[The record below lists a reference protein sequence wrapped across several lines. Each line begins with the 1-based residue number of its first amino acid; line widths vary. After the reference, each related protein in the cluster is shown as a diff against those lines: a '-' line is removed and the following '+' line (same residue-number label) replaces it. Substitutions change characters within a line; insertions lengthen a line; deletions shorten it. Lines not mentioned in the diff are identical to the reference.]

1 MLITIANV
9 LDQDALQSVRNL
21 ITTVRWKD
29 GAETAGTTAREVKR
43 NLQADLTSRTGA
55 KLRDELAQAIS
66 TNAVLQAAAQ
76 PRHFSKLLLSKTEE
90 GGGYGLHVDNA
101 LMPLGDEKMRTDL
114 SFTLFLSD
122 PDSYEGGELQIE
134 HAGQSM
140 ILKPVAGD
148 LVLYP
153 SNSLHSVNA
162 VTSGTRLACVGWIE
176 SRVQRPDDR
185 ELLFDMTNLKTS
197 LAQHYSAQSPEMLM
211 SGKVLSNLIRRF
223 S

>member
-9 LDQDALQSVRNL
+9 LDLEALDKVRSL

-29 GAETAGTTAREVKR
+29 GAETAGATAREVKR

-55 KLRDELAQAIS
+55 QLRDQLVQTIS
-66 TNAVLQAAAQ
+66 SNPVLQAAAQ
-76 PRHFSKLLLSKTEE
+76 PARFSKLLISKTEE

-101 LMPLGDEKMRTDL
+101 LMPLGNDKMRTDL

-134 HAGQSM
+134 HSGQS
-140 ILKPVAGD
+140 IQLKPEAGD

-153 SNSLHSVNA
+153 STSLHRVNE
-162 VTSGTRLACVGWIE
+162 VSSGERLACLGWIE
-176 SRVQRPDDR
+176 SRIKHAEDR
-185 ELLFDMTNLKTS
+185 EL
-197 LAQHYSAQSPEMLM
+197 
-211 SGKVLSNLIRRF
+211 I
-223 S
+223 

>member
-1 MLITIANV
+1 MLITIANL
-9 LDQDALQSVRNL
+9 LDEEALANVRGL
-21 ITTVRWKD
+21 ITTLRWED
-29 GAETAGTTAREVKR
+29 GGKTAGATARKVKR

-55 KLRDELAQAIS
+55 QLRDALRTAI
-66 TNAVLQAAAQ
+66 TAHPVLQAAAQ
-76 PRHFSKLLLSKTEE
+76 PARFSKLIVSKTEQ

-134 HAGQSM
+134 HSGQS
-140 ILKPVAGD
+140 IQLKPEAGD

-153 SNSLHSVNA
+153 ATSLHRVND
-162 VTSGTRLACVGWIE
+162 VLSGERLACVGWIE
-176 SRVQRPDDR
+176 SRIKHVEDR
-185 ELLFDMTNLKTS
+185 ELIFDMTNLKS
-197 LAQHYSAQSPEMLM
+197 GLARHHASQSAEMLIA
-211 SGKVLSNLIRRF
+211 SKILSNLIRRF

>member
-9 LDQDALQSVRNL
+9 LEQEALDKVRSL

-29 GAETAGTTAREVKR
+29 GAETAGATAREVKH

-55 KLRDELAQAIS
+55 QLRDLLAQAIS
-66 TNAVLQAAAQ
+66 SNPVLQAAAQ
-76 PRHFSKLLLSKTEE
+76 PRRFSKLLISKTGE
-90 GGGYGLHVDNA
+90 GGGYGMHVDNA
-101 LMPLGDEKMRTDL
+101 LMPLGEEKMRTDL

-122 PDSYEGGELQIE
+122 PGAYQGGELQIE
-134 HAGQSM
+134 HSGQSM
-140 ILKPVAGD
+140 CLKPVAGD

-153 SNSLHSVNA
+153 STSLHRVND

-185 ELLFDMTNLKTS
+185 ELLFDMTNLKTT
-197 LAQHYSAQSPEMLM
+197 LASQYQAQSPEMLM
-211 SGKVLSNLIRRF
+211 SAKILSNLLRRF

>member
-9 LDQDALQSVRNL
+9 LDHGALEQVRSL
-21 ITTVRWKD
+21 AKTVRWND
-29 GAETAGTTAREVKR
+29 GAETAGATAREVKR

-55 KLRDELAQAIS
+55 QLRDQLIQAIS
-66 TNAVLQAAAQ
+66 SNTVLQSAAQ
-76 PRHFSKLLLSKTEE
+76 PSRFSKLLISKTEE

-140 ILKPVAGD
+140 SLKPNAGD

-153 SNSLHSVNA
+153 STSLHRVNE

-185 ELLFDMTNLKTS
+185 ELLFDMANLKAT
-197 LAQHYSAQSPEMLM
+197 LAQQHSAQSPEMLM
-211 SGKVLSNLIRRF
+211 SAKMLSNLIRRF

>member
-9 LDQDALQSVRNL
+9 LDKEGLENVRSL

-29 GAETAGTTAREVKR
+29 GTETAGATAREVKR

-55 KLRDELAQAIS
+55 QLRDQLAQAIS
-66 TNAVLQAAAQ
+66 SNAVLQAAAQ
-76 PRHFSKLLLSKTEE
+76 PSRFSKLLLSKTEE

-101 LMPLGDEKMRTDL
+101 LMPLGDKKMRTDL

-122 PDSYEGGELQIE
+122 PKKYAGGELQIE
-134 HAGQSM
+134 HAGQSLS
-140 ILKPVAGD
+140 LKPAAGD

-153 SNSLHSVNA
+153 STSLHRVNE
-162 VTSGTRLACVGWIE
+162 VISGMRLVCVGWIE

-185 ELLFDMTNLKTS
+185 ELLFDMANLKTA
-197 LAQHYSAQSPEMLM
+197 LAKQHKPQSPEMLM
-211 SGKVLSNLIRRF
+211 SAKILSNLIRRF

>member
-9 LDQDALQSVRNL
+9 LDHEALEQVHL
-21 ITTVRWKD
+21 LMKTVRWKD
-29 GAETAGTTAREVKR
+29 GAETAGATAREVKR

-55 KLRDELAQAIS
+55 QLRDQLTQAIS
-66 TNAVLQAAAQ
+66 SNTVLQAAAH
-76 PRHFSKLLLSKTEE
+76 PSRFSKLLISKTEA

-101 LMPLGDEKMRTDL
+101 LMPIGDEKMRTDL
-114 SFTLFLSD
+114 SFTLFLSE

-134 HAGQSM
+134 HAGQS
-140 ILKPVAGD
+140 ISLKPSSGD

-153 SNSLHSVNA
+153 STSLHNVNE
-162 VTSGTRLACVGWIE
+162 VTSGTRLVCVGWIE

-185 ELLFDMTNLKTS
+185 ELLFDMTNLKTA
-197 LAQHYSAQSPEMLM
+197 LAQHYSTQSPEMLM
-211 SGKVLSNLIRRF
+211 SAKILSNLIRRF

>member
-1 MLITIANV
+1 MLITIASV
-9 LDQDALQSVRNL
+9 LAKDALEQVDSL
-21 ITTVRWKD
+21 MKTVRWKD
-29 GAETAGTTAREVKR
+29 GAETAGATAREVKR

-55 KLRDELAQAIS
+55 QLRDQLTQAIS
-66 TNAVLQAAAQ
+66 TNTVLQAAAQ
-76 PRHFSKLLLSKTEE
+76 PLHFSKVLVSKTET

-101 LMPLGDEKMRTDL
+101 LMPIGDEKIRTDL

-122 PDSYEGGELQIE
+122 PDSYQGGELQVE
-134 HAGQSM
+134 HAGQS
-140 ILKPVAGD
+140 ISLKPVAGD

-153 SNSLHSVNA
+153 STSLHSVNE

-211 SGKVLSNLIRRF
+211 SGKILSNLIRRF